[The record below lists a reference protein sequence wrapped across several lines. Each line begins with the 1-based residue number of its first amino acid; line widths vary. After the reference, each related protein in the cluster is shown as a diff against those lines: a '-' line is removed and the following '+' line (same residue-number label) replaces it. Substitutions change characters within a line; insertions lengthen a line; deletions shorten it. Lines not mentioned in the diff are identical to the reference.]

1 MSTQYDEVV
10 CIDAPINTIKA
21 RQEQVKR
28 KKRRKTKHMVD
39 QQSTDDQSADTQK
52 NLPDYLFPNG
62 I

>member
-10 CIDAPINTIKA
+10 RIEAPINTIKA

-28 KKRRKTKHMVD
+28 KRRNQKHVD
-39 QQSTDDQSADTQK
+39 PQSTGDQSPATPK